1 MDDQLGW
8 AKPFIAM
15 YANSPIATLILDRT
29 LEIQW
34 ENKAAKSGDSLIRQ
48 LNWDDCLIRAKQN
61 GLLTCLHQRKPFT
74 LANPLLF
81 RPPVHF
87 IFQPQTDKEGLLQ
100 GVLVHI
106 FQDTNVSSPEW
117 KESMYQPANVY
128 NNQFRMPLSQI
139 FSVLNLLQIEYQ
151 KDETLQ
157 KYLGNINWY
166 CYRILRTVVN
176 FSMDNR
182 IQSGQLKPKMQ
193 AGDLCRFVQ
202 VLCKDTKELV
212 RNAGYQFFYE
222 VPSIPFI
229 TLYDGDLLSCAI
241 CNLISNACKFTNPE
255 SSHITLKMTV
265 WEKQVTITITDNG
278 SGIKPQV
285 LKRAFERF
293 YSFDP
298 QTGAPCGDGLG
309 LFICRFLL
317 QLHHG
322 TLAFQTKEGEGTT
335 AALTLPMIKPSG
347 DAVFCDAPI
356 SLTRD
361 RFSNL
366 YVILSDAIPPDI

>member
-8 AKPFIAM
+8 SKPFIAM

-61 GLLTCLHQRKPFT
+61 GLLTCLHQGKPFT

-151 KDETLQ
+151 KYETLQ

-176 FSMDNR
+176 F
-182 IQSGQLKPKMQ
+182 
-193 AGDLCRFVQ
+193 
-202 VLCKDTKELV
+202 
-212 RNAGYQFFYE
+212 
-222 VPSIPFI
+222 
-229 TLYDGDLLSCAI
+229 
-241 CNLISNACKFTNPE
+241 
-255 SSHITLKMTV
+255 
-265 WEKQVTITITDNG
+265 
-278 SGIKPQV
+278 
-285 LKRAFERF
+285 
-293 YSFDP
+293 
-298 QTGAPCGDGLG
+298 
-309 LFICRFLL
+309 
-317 QLHHG
+317 
-322 TLAFQTKEGEGTT
+322 
-335 AALTLPMIKPSG
+335 
-347 DAVFCDAPI
+347 
-356 SLTRD
+356 
-361 RFSNL
+361 
-366 YVILSDAIPPDI
+366 

>member
-61 GLLTCLHQRKPFT
+61 GLLTCLHQGKPFT

-212 RNAGYQFFYE
+212 QNAGYQFFYE

-285 LKRAFERF
+285 LKRALSGFIRLIRKQGRPVATGWAFLSVAFF
-293 YSFDP
+293 YSCIMERLPFKRKKGKG
-298 QTGAPCGDGLG
+298 Q
-309 LFICRFLL
+309 LL
-317 QLHHG
+317 
-322 TLAFQTKEGEGTT
+322 
-335 AALTLPMIKPSG
+335 
-347 DAVFCDAPI
+347 
-356 SLTRD
+356 R
-361 RFSNL
+361 
-366 YVILSDAIPPDI
+366 

>member
-1 MDDQLGW
+1 
-8 AKPFIAM
+8 
-15 YANSPIATLILDRT
+15 
-29 LEIQW
+29 
-34 ENKAAKSGDSLIRQ
+34 
-48 LNWDDCLIRAKQN
+48 
-61 GLLTCLHQRKPFT
+61 
-74 LANPLLF
+74 
-81 RPPVHF
+81 
-87 IFQPQTDKEGLLQ
+87 
-100 GVLVHI
+100 
-106 FQDTNVSSPEW
+106 
-117 KESMYQPANVY
+117 
-128 NNQFRMPLSQI
+128 
-139 FSVLNLLQIEYQ
+139 
-151 KDETLQ
+151 
-157 KYLGNINWY
+157 
-166 CYRILRTVVN
+166 
-176 FSMDNR
+176 
-182 IQSGQLKPKMQ
+182 MQ

-212 RNAGYQFFYE
+212 QNAGYQFFYE

-229 TLYDGDLLSCAI
+229 TLYDGDLLLCAI

>member
-1 MDDQLGW
+1 M
-8 AKPFIAM
+8 
-15 YANSPIATLILDRT
+15 
-29 LEIQW
+29 
-34 ENKAAKSGDSLIRQ
+34 
-48 LNWDDCLIRAKQN
+48 
-61 GLLTCLHQRKPFT
+61 HQGKPFT

-193 AGDLCRFVQ
+193 AGDLVPLRYKFFARIPKNLYKMQATNFFMKFPVSPLL
-202 VLCKDTKELV
+202 LCMM
-212 RNAGYQFFYE
+212 
-222 VPSIPFI
+222 
-229 TLYDGDLLSCAI
+229 AI
-241 CNLISNACKFTNPE
+241 CC
-255 SSHITLKMTV
+255 H
-265 WEKQVTITITDNG
+265 
-278 SGIKPQV
+278 V
-285 LKRAFERF
+285 LFA
-293 YSFDP
+293 
-298 QTGAPCGDGLG
+298 T
-309 LFICRFLL
+309 
-317 QLHHG
+317 
-322 TLAFQTKEGEGTT
+322 
-335 AALTLPMIKPSG
+335 
-347 DAVFCDAPI
+347 
-356 SLTRD
+356 
-361 RFSNL
+361 
-366 YVILSDAIPPDI
+366 